1 MNPRLINAVERAIAA
16 LLRHGFVEASE
27 CLQIELTLFRTN
39 RISEYRIR
47 HTANSFLSILA

>member
-1 MNPRLINAVERAIAA
+1 VNPKLMNALERAIAA
-16 LLRHGFVEASE
+16 LARHGFIEASE